1 MKSKTISR
9 ILPLLF
15 FSLMLGAQLRAS
27 EVEQKDSVVVADTN
41 HVTKSVTINGKQ
53 IETATVRKDG
63 KEEVHTSIVTDKGDT
78 LKVKIVKLNA
88 DAKKDN
94 ASVSLSVSDDNVE
107 DVLAEAFSGNWGST
121 TTHKDAKVA
130 AVLIVLIVFGCI
142 FGFPAIVIFLIFYF
156 RHRDKK
162 RRYDLIEKAIAA
174 GQPIPEELVRRSG
187 GAYVPSG
194 NGTPEGDETRRLEIL
209 RNKGIRNIGVG
220 VGLAILLGVSTD
232 TSMASIG
239 ALVICIGISQVIT
252 YYIQTKKK

>member
-15 FSLMLGAQLRAS
+15 LSLVLGAQLRAS

-41 HVTKSVTINGKQ
+41 HVTKSVTIDGKQ
-53 IETATVRKDG
+53 IETTTVRKDG

-88 DAKKDN
+88 DAKNDN
-94 ASVSLSVSDDNVE
+94 ASVSLSMSDDNLE
-107 DVLAEAFSGNWGST
+107 EVLADAFAGNWGHT
-121 TTHKDAKVA
+121 TTHKDAKVT

-142 FGFPAIVIFLIFYF
+142 FGFPAIVVFLVFYF

-162 RRYDLIEKAIAA
+162 RRYELIEKAIAS
-174 GQPIPEELVRRSG
+174 GQPIPEELMRRRSA
-187 GAYVPSG
+187 AYVPSG
-194 NGTPEGDETRRLEIL
+194 DGTLEGDETRRLEIL

-232 TSMASIG
+232 VSLASIG
-239 ALVICIGISQVIT
+239 ALVVCIGVSQVVT
-252 YYIQTKKK
+252 YYVQIKKK